1 MEQRI
6 SIASEYIKRGEPTS
20 RVLKCY
26 SISSSTWYDRLK
38 SVEEDRTR
46 FSTGRPIPGYTI
58 NPDGSYVTDA
68 TIISVL
74 KQYRKQ
80 PEFKNA
86 GGYQKLKHY
95 LRRDYNFHI
104 NGKKLYRLCK
114 KNKLLLPHNKKK
126 IRTDRKICTYREI
139 TGPNQLWEFDIK
151 YGYIHG
157 ENRHFYI
164 LSFIDV
170 FTRKLVNHYAGL
182 SCKAINLKLTFN
194 DALIREAITDTS
206 GLTVRS
212 DNGPQMTSNMFR
224 DYITTLNLDHEF
236 IPPGDCNKN
245 AHVESFNSIIDSDF
259 LQVRYFND
267 FADAYKQTMEWMDFY
282 NEKRIHGSIKM
293 MSPIDF
299 IKKFYEN
306 KVTIENVVA

>member
-1 MEQRI
+1 M
-6 SIASEYIKRGEPTS
+6 
-20 RVLKCY
+20 LKHC
-26 SISSSTWYDRLK
+26 SVSSSTWYDRLK
-38 SVEEDRTR
+38 SIKPDIKAR
-46 FSTGRPIPGYTI
+46 SSGRPIPGYTI
-58 NPDGSYVTDA
+58 NPDGTYVTDA

-74 KQYRKQ
+74 KEYRDK

-114 KNKLLLPHNKKK
+114 DNKLLLPHNKKK
-126 IRTDRKICTYREI
+126 IKKNRKICTYREI
-139 TGPNQLWEFDIK
+139 TAPNQLWEFDIK

-170 FTRKLVNHYAGL
+170 FNRKQVNYHAGL
-182 SCKAINLKLTFN
+182 SCKAIDLKLTFN
-194 DALIREAITDTS
+194 EALIKEGIVDSS

-224 DYITTLNLDHEF
+224 DYVETLGLDHEF
-236 IPPGDCNKN
+236 IPAGDCNKN
-245 AHVESFNSIIDSDF
+245 AHVESFNSIIDSEF
-259 LQVRYFND
+259 LQVRYFKD
-267 FADAYKQTMEWMDFY
+267 FADAYKQTMEWMEFY
-282 NEKRIHGSIKM
+282 NRVRIHGSLKM
-293 MSPIDF
+293 MSPKDF
-299 IKKFYEN
+299 TQKFYQNE
-306 KVTIENVVA
+306 VTIENVVA